1 MRGTIGIRKEEKD
14 RRVALT
20 PQQIEKLKN
29 EGVNTVVESSQKR
42 AFVDNDYAQIG
53 ARVGT
58 DLSSCNIIF
67 GVKEVPMECLLPGKT
82 YCFFSHT
89 IKGQSHNMPL
99 LNKILAGKNSLF
111 DYERVVND
119 EGFRLIAFGKFAGF
133 AGMIDSLW
141 AYGQRWQSENVANPL
156 AKIKQANEY
165 DSLEA
170 AKEAIKA
177 VGKEIVEQ
185 GLPAEISP
193 LVCGFTGSGRVS
205 QGAREI
211 YDLLPIVEITPEELT
226 SSSFFAESSNK
237 VVYKVHFADDKIVS
251 PKEKDQPCDFA
262 EYLKFPEK
270 YESCFAPYAAHL
282 SILINGIY
290 WEPRYPRLLTI
301 DNLKDLYSQ
310 DNPRLKVIGDITC
323 DIGGSIEFTVKAT
336 KTANPVYVYDPFAK
350 KDIDGYEGRGVVVL
364 AVDNLPGEI
373 PKESS
378 ATFGDGLLPFVAQ
391 LAKADYSVP
400 FADLDIPAP
409 FKRAMIVHNGQLTE
423 DYAYLQ
429 KYLS

>member
-1 MRGTIGIRKEEKD
+1 MQGTIGIRKEEKD

-20 PQQIEKLKN
+20 PKQIQQLQEQ
-29 EGVNTVVESSQKR
+29 GVSTIVESSSKR
-42 AFVDNDYAQIG
+42 AFVGDDYAQVG
-53 ARVGT
+53 ATVGT

-67 GVKEVPMECLLPGKT
+67 GVKEVPIECLLPGKT

-99 LNKILAGKNSLF
+99 LQQILTGKNSLF

-119 EGFRLIAFGKFAGF
+119 KGFRLIAFGKFAGF

-141 AYGQRWQSENVANPL
+141 AYGQRLHRENVSNPL
-156 AKIKQANEY
+156 AKVKQANEY

-170 AKEAIKA
+170 AKNAIRE
-177 VGKEIVEQ
+177 VGQEISQ
-185 GLPAEISP
+185 NGLPAEITP

-211 YDLLPIVEITPEELT
+211 YDLLPIVEITPEELL
-226 SSSFFAESSNK
+226 SSSFLNENSNK
-237 VVYKVHFADDKIVS
+237 VVYKVHFADDKIVV
-251 PKEKDQPCDFA
+251 PKEKDKACDFN
-262 EYLKFPEK
+262 EYLESPEK
-270 YESCFAPYAAHL
+270 YESCFAQYAAHL

-310 DNPRLKVIGDITC
+310 ENPRLKVIGDITC
-323 DIGGSIEFTVKAT
+323 DIGGSVEFTVKAT
-336 KTANPVYVYDPFAK
+336 KTVNPVFVYDPFVQ
-350 KDIDGYEGRGVVVL
+350 KDVDGFEGKGVVVL

-378 ATFGDGLLPFVAQ
+378 ATFGEGLLPFVAQ

-400 FADLDIPAP
+400 FSDLDIPEP

-423 DYAYLQ
+423 EYTYLQ
-429 KYLS
+429 RYLS